1 MQVTAP
7 ALHGE
12 LKSNPGARVFTWSIL
27 LSVLSLPLLFILMF
41 KYLLFP
47 FLKRKQDASDSS
59 LPFGALREQNGGWWA
74 MGTAVV

>member
-1 MQVTAP
+1 M
-7 ALHGE
+7 
-12 LKSNPGARVFTWSIL
+12 
-27 LSVLSLPLLFILMF
+27 VLSLPLLFILMF